1 MRLAALLFLLAP
13 IFCKGQIIV
22 DKAGDG
28 WDLKID
34 SAINLIKQYD
44 STKYNL
50 LLNVCN
56 KIEFWNG
63 NYSTNDGKKT
73 IVVSV
78 NDVKLNSLNNLASVV
93 IHESFHL
100 YLSEKSLNTK
110 KEENMCY
117 RYELSFIK
125 KLPNIEEWLWN
136 HTLKQI
142 IITE

>member
-1 MRLAALLFLLAP
+1 MRLAALLFLLIP

-34 SAINLIKQYD
+34 SAMSLIKQYD
-44 STKYNL
+44 STKYGL
-50 LLNVCN
+50 LLKVCD
-56 KIEFWNG
+56 KVEFWNG
-63 NYSTNDGKKT
+63 SYSTNDGKKT

-78 NDVKLNSLNNLASVV
+78 NDVKLNSINNLAAVV

-100 YLSEKSLNTK
+100 YLSEKSLDNK

-117 RYELSFIK
+117 KYEFSFIE
-125 KLPNIEEWLWN
+125 KLPNVEEWLWR
-136 HTLKQI
+136 HVLEQI
-142 IITE
+142 VTTE

>member
-1 MRLAALLFLLAP
+1 MRKFIFFTILFPSICFAQP
-13 IFCKGQIIV
+13 RV

-100 YLSEKSLNTK
+100 YLSEKSLDTK

-125 KLPNIEEWLWN
+125 KLPNIEEWLWS

-142 IITE
+142 IVTE

>member
-1 MRLAALLFLLAP
+1 MRLAALLFLLIP

-34 SAINLIKQYD
+34 SAISLIKQYD
-44 STKYNL
+44 STKYSL
-50 LLNVCN
+50 LLKVCD
-56 KIEFWNG
+56 KVEFWNG
-63 NYSTNDGKKT
+63 SYSTNDGKKT

-78 NDVKLNSLNNLASVV
+78 NDVKLNSINNLAAVV

-100 YLSEKSLNTK
+100 YLSEKSLDNK

-117 RYELSFIK
+117 KYEFSFIE
-125 KLPNIEEWLWN
+125 KLHNVEEWLWR
-136 HTLKQI
+136 HVLEQI
-142 IITE
+142 VTTE

>member
-1 MRLAALLFLLAP
+1 MRLAALLFLLIP

-34 SAINLIKQYD
+34 SAMSLIKQYD
-44 STKYNL
+44 STKYGL
-50 LLNVCN
+50 LL
-56 KIEFWNG
+56 KICDKVEFWNG
-63 NYSTNDGKKT
+63 SYSTNDGKKT

-78 NDVKLNSLNNLASVV
+78 NDVKLNSINNLAAVV

-100 YLSEKSLNTK
+100 YLSEKSLDNK

-117 RYELSFIK
+117 KYEFSFIE
-125 KLPNIEEWLWN
+125 KLPNVEEWLWR
-136 HTLKQI
+136 HVLEQI
-142 IITE
+142 VTTE

>member
-1 MRLAALLFLLAP
+1 MRLAALLFLLVP

-78 NDVKLNSLNNLASVV
+78 NDVKLNFFYNN
-93 IHESFHL
+93 FF
-100 YLSEKSLNTK
+100 
-110 KEENMCY
+110 C
-117 RYELSFIK
+117 
-125 KLPNIEEWLWN
+125 
-136 HTLKQI
+136 
-142 IITE
+142 